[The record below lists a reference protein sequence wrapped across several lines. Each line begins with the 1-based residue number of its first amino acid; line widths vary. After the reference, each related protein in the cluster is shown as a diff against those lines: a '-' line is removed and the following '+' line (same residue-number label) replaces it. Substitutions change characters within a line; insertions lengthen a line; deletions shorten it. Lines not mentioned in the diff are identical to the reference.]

1 MNKDQIFQSAIF
13 EECDAAFI
21 ISEVNRFYFTKFN
34 SSSGF
39 LILTKDKSI
48 LYVDFRYIE
57 AAKAIAQNC
66 EVRLL
71 DKTAETIF
79 EISKEFNIKS
89 VILEENICVSEY
101 KLYKKHFEHAGV
113 NVLEKDTL
121 NRAILNMR
129 AIKAP
134 DELENIKQ
142 AQKITDAAFEHI
154 LPIIKQRNI
163 TEKEI
168 ALELEFYMKKHNA
181 ESLSFDS
188 IVVSGVNGSK
198 PHGVPTDKKIQD
210 GEFLTID
217 MGCKY
222 NGYCSDM
229 TRTVAIGEITDEMKY
244 VYSTVLKAQLE
255 ALSKIRPGVACSVV
269 DLAARDFIYANGFE
283 GCFGHGTGHCLGID
297 IHEEP
302 RCSQFST
309 DILKAGMVTSVEPGI
324 YIEGKYGVRIEDI
337 VFVTNS
343 GFKNLTKSNKE
354 LIIL

>member
-1 MNKDQIFQSAIF
+1 MNKYKVFQNDISKI
-13 EECDAAFI
+13 CDAALI
-21 ISEVNRFYFTKFN
+21 ISEVNRFYFTNFD
-34 SSSGF
+34 SSAGF
-39 LILTKDKSI
+39 LLLTKDKSI

-57 AAKAIAQNC
+57 EAKATAKNC

-71 DKTAETIF
+71 DKASEAIF
-79 EISKEFNIKS
+79 EAAHEFNLKS
-89 VILEENICVSEY
+89 VILEENISVSQY
-101 KLYKKHFEHAGV
+101 KLYKKHLEHAGV
-113 NVLEKDTL
+113 SVLEKDTL
-121 NRAILNMR
+121 DRMILNLR
-129 AIKAP
+129 SIK
-134 DELENIKQ
+134 DSREIENIKQ

-154 LPIIKQRNI
+154 LPIIKQRDI

-168 ALELEFYMKKHNA
+168 ALELEFFMKKHGA
-181 ESLSFDS
+181 ESLSFDL
-188 IVVSGVNGSK
+188 IVVSGINGSK

-229 TRTVAIGEITDEMKY
+229 TRTVAIGKATDEMKF
-244 VYSTVLKAQLE
+244 VYDTVLKAQLE
-255 ALSKIRPGVACSVV
+255 AISKIKLGVSCSFI
-269 DLAARDFIYANGFE
+269 DSTARDLIYSKGFE

-297 IHEEP
+297 IHEDP

-309 DILKAGMVTSVEPGI
+309 DILKTGMVTSVEPGI

-337 VFVTNS
+337 VVVTDN
-343 GFKNLTKSNKE
+343 GCNNLTKSKKD

>member
-1 MNKDQIFQSAIF
+1 MNKSQIFQSAIF
-13 EECDAAFI
+13 EECDAAVI
-21 ISEVNRFYFTKFN
+21 ISEVNRFYFTNFN
-34 SSSGF
+34 SSAGF
-39 LILTKDKSI
+39 LLLTKEKAI

-57 AAKAIAQNC
+57 AAKATAKNC

-71 DKTAETIF
+71 DKTSEAIF
-79 EISKEFNIKS
+79 ELAHEFNLKN
-89 VILEENICVSEY
+89 VLLEENISVANY
-101 KLYKKHFEHAGV
+101 RIYKKHFEHAGV

-121 NRAILNMR
+121 ERLILSMR
-129 AIKAP
+129 AIKSS
-134 DELENIKQ
+134 DELKNIKQ

-154 LPIIKQRNI
+154 LPVIKQRNI

-168 ALELEFYMKKHNA
+168 ALELEFYMKKHGA
-181 ESLSFDS
+181 QSLSFDS
-188 IVVSGVNGSK
+188 IVVSGINGSK

-229 TRTVAIGEITDEMKY
+229 TRTVAIGEINDEMKY

-255 ALSKIRPGVACSVV
+255 AISKVKSGVACSVV
-269 DLAARDFIYANGFE
+269 DLAARDYIYSNGFE

-297 IHEEP
+297 IHENP
-302 RCSQFST
+302 RCSELST
-309 DILKAGMVTSVEPGI
+309 DILKTGMVTSVEPGI
-324 YIEGKYGVRIEDI
+324 YLEGKYGVRIEDI
-337 VFVTNS
+337 VFVTDS
-343 GFKNLTKSNKE
+343 GCDDLTKSSKE